1 MGKTRTFR
9 VINNRIQFI
18 CPVCRTRKFT
28 PVLQSLRRKNMKCP
42 KCAEV
47 TKCILNRRTKPR
59 ELQSGKILMV
69 TGGKELEVFLHD
81 ISIDGIGVDLP
92 VKALRYGKLT
102 TGREVRFK
110 CNWNPRLINGNFV
123 VNNVKDQRVGVEKV
137 GR

>member
-9 VINNRIQFI
+9 VISNRIQFI
-18 CPVCRTRKFT
+18 CPTCRTRKFSMV
-28 PVLQSLRRKNMKCP
+28 PRVLRRKNMKCS
-42 KCAEV
+42 KCSEV
-47 TKCILNRRTKPR
+47 TRCILDRRTKPR
-59 ELQSGKILMV
+59 ELQSGKVLML

-92 VKALRYGKLT
+92 VRALRSGKLT

-110 CNWNPRLINGNFV
+110 CSWNPRLINGNFV

>member
-28 PVLQSLRRKNMKCP
+28 PVMQSLRNKNMKCP
-42 KCAEV
+42 KCAKV
-47 TKCILNRRTKPR
+47 TKCILNRRTKLR

-69 TGGKELEVFLHD
+69 TGGRELEVFLHD

-92 VKALRYGKLT
+92 VKAIRSGKLT
-102 TGREVRFK
+102 TGRQVHFK
-110 CNWNPRLINGNFV
+110 CNWNPRLINGSFV
-123 VNNVKDQRVGVEKV
+123 VNNVTGQRLGVEKV